1 MKNYFLLTL
10 LALFIVSYAQDN
22 SIIDTPNKSD
32 FSYNNKTSDENQKLD
47 TLYTYDVNLYET
59 STPFGIKYTVNGK
72 EITKKKYDKYRQYWQ
87 AMDGCTPC
95 LLRTFDEDDKIK
107 YEAFQYIDCLC
118 GEYTGYYKDGS
129 TKVKGQF
136 MKNPNETWENIKT
149 QQFCNRRD
157 GKWTYFFPNGTFEKL
172 EVYKNGVLI
181 GTKGNSELVPAMNV
195 KNRED
200 STQDSEIEKKKPF
213 FKRKN

>member
-10 LALFIVSYAQDN
+10 LVLFFISYAQDN
-22 SIIDTPNKSD
+22 SIINTPNKTD
-32 FSYNNKTSDENQKLD
+32 FSYNNKTSDEIQKLD

-107 YEAFQYIDCLC
+107 YEAF
-118 GEYTGYYKDGS
+118 
-129 TKVKGQF
+129 
-136 MKNPNETWENIKT
+136 
-149 QQFCNRRD
+149 
-157 GKWTYFFPNGTFEKL
+157 
-172 EVYKNGVLI
+172 
-181 GTKGNSELVPAMNV
+181 
-195 KNRED
+195 
-200 STQDSEIEKKKPF
+200 
-213 FKRKN
+213 